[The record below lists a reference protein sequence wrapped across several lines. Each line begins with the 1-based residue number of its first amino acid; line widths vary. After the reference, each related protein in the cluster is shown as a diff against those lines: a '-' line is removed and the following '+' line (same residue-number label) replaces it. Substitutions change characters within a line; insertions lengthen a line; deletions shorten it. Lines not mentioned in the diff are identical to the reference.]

1 MPTQVHSTAIV
12 SSKAQ
17 LGDNVVI
24 SPYVVIEDDVVIGDG
39 TSIGPNAVIYNGA
52 RIGKNCKIHQG
63 ASISSPPQD
72 LGYKNEPTT
81 LEIGDNTTIRDFC
94 TLNRGTTKQH
104 LKSVVGSN
112 CLLMSY
118 SHVAH
123 DCIIGNNVIIA
134 NSVQM
139 AGHVTIED
147 YAFIGGLVAIH
158 QFVNIG
164 AHSIIGGLFRVPKD
178 IPPYIMAGGAP
189 VSYERLNVIGLR
201 RRGFSKET
209 LDTINDAYR
218 ILFLSKLN
226 VSQGVEKIKSS
237 MTITPEIQN
246 ILDFIAR
253 SKRGIITA
261 RRHASSDD

>member
-1 MPTQVHSTAIV
+1 MSTLIHPTAIV
-12 SSKAQ
+12 SPKAQ
-17 LGDNVVI
+17 IAEGVHVD
-24 SPYVVIEDDVVIGDG
+24 PYTVIEDDVIIGEG
-39 TSIGPNAVIYNGA
+39 SSIGPHVLIANGA
-52 RIGKNCKIHQG
+52 RIGKNCKIHKG
-63 ASISSPPQD
+63 AVVSTPPQD
-72 LGYKNEPTT
+72 LTYNNEPTT
-81 LEIGDNTTIRDFC
+81 CEIGDNTTIREFC
-94 TLNRGTTKQH
+94 TLNRGTKKQH

-118 SHVAH
+118 VHIAH

-139 AGHVTIED
+139 AGHITIDD

-164 AHSIIGGLFRVPKD
+164 SHCIIGGLFRVPKD

-189 VSYERLNVIGLR
+189 TTFQRLNIVGLR

-209 LDTINDAYR
+209 IDTLNEAYR
-218 ILFLSKLN
+218 ILYLSKLN
-226 VSQGVEKIKSS
+226 VTQGVEKIKAT
-237 MTITPEIQN
+237 MKITPEVQN
-246 ILDFIAR
+246 ILDFIAK

-261 RRHASSDD
+261 RRQYDDVD